1 MIKRQNKATAAP
13 SLVVLACSALV
24 FGAAVASTSA
34 CDSGR
39 LQPQDGGVEPDTLPL
54 PIVDGGN
61 GPGVPEPSVGPGAEP
76 DSDGGEPDVGPGVE
90 PDADGGVEPDPQPS
104 DGGTPGVDGGGP
116 IDAGPP
122 GPIYSI
128 AAEGEPCY
136 AEGGTPCEEGL
147 QCAPI
152 FNSGA
157 GTCAQSCDVVDAPC
171 PSGGICTDLPNNGTP
186 NLICADRAA
195 EGEGCR
201 VEDLLLCDGDGACLR
216 DDTEPLGAT
225 CRTRCTCAQGE
236 TSCAGGCTSGS
247 CVVVD
252 PVAGTG
258 FCGAPRAIGESCSPT
273 ANAQFCEGDAACV
286 VELETPEAGTCRARC
301 NTPGDADSACLALA
315 TPHACFGTDNAGT
328 CLPTTNRTQGEVCTT
343 GTPAPEIAL
352 SCAAGFACLSV
363 HADDNPGFGRCL
375 RDCSGGQADCVGNET
390 CFSVENLAPGGGNR
404 CITELPRG
412 TQGCDPPEPNCD
424 DTCVLNADG
433 NGICRLS
440 CTVANCPGGTCECG
454 PSEECLG
461 LLADPA
467 TGICGTT
474 VERGEACDEDQEVF
488 CADAPNQD
496 VDNNAFSVCL
506 TNCYFVCE
514 FDPADGPVVNLDCPA
529 GLECAAD
536 PTGRLLPTVKV
547 CVDPPQP

>member
-1 MIKRQNKATAAP
+1 MMRQTRASAAP
-13 SLVVLACSALV
+13 ITWAFAGALLVGATLVV
-24 FGAAVASTSA
+24 SA

-54 PIVDGGN
+54 PIVDAGE
-61 GPGVPEPSVGPGAEP
+61 PGVPEPSVGPGAEP

-90 PDADGGVEPDPQPS
+90 PDTDGGAEPDPGPT
-104 DGGTPGVDGGGP
+104 DGGSPDIDAGEP
-116 IDAGPP
+116 FDAGPP
-122 GPIYSI
+122 VIYSV

-136 AEGGTPCEEGL
+136 VQGGTPCADGL
-147 QCAPI
+147 LCAPI

-157 GTCAQSCDVVDAPC
+157 GTCAQSCDVVDTPC
-171 PSGGICTDLPNNGTP
+171 PSGGTCTDLPFNGSP
-186 NLICADRAA
+186 NLVCADRAA
-195 EGEGCR
+195 EGEGCS
-201 VEDLLLCDGDGACLR
+201 VEDLILCGSDGACLS

-236 TSCAGGCTSGS
+236 TSCAGGCASGS

-252 PVAGTG
+252 PAAGGG
-258 FCGAPRAIGESCSPT
+258 FCGAPRAVGQSCSPA
-273 ANAQFCEGDAACV
+273 ANAQLCEGDAVC
-286 VELETPEAGTCRARC
+286 LLDRTTPETGTCRARC
-301 NTPGDADSACLALA
+301 NTPGDADSACLALP
-315 TPHACFGTDNAGT
+315 TPHACFGPANAGT

-343 GTPAPEIAL
+343 GTPAPDIART
-352 SCAAGFACLSV
+352 CANGFACLSV
-363 HADDNPGFGRCL
+363 HADDAPGFGRCL
-375 RDCSGGQADCVGNET
+375 RDCSGGQPDCVGNET
-390 CFSVENLAPGGGNR
+390 CFSVENLAPGGGQR

-424 DTCVLNADG
+424 DTCVVDADG

-440 CTVANCPGGTCECG
+440 CTIANCPGGNCECG
-454 PSEECLG
+454 ASESCLG

-467 TGICGTT
+467 MGICGTT
-474 VERGEACDEDQEVF
+474 VERGETCDEDAEIF

-496 VDNNAFSVCL
+496 VDGNAFSICL
-506 TNCYFVCE
+506 STCYFVCE

-536 PTGRLLPTVKV
+536 PTGRLLSTVKV
-547 CVDPPQP
+547 CVEPPQQP